1 MTTVT
6 SITLPAPS
14 GAASAAPPRT
24 TEAGGSVRFWLR
36 AEGAAAAAAGL
47 AIYGALDGPW
57 PLIIPL
63 LLAPDFSMVGF
74 LRSPRLG
81 SLTYNLVHNWAIGL
95 AALGV
100 GWVIGSPPLVLGGA
114 ALVAHVGFDR
124 LFGYG
129 LKYPTRFRDTHLQRA

>member
-1 MTTVT
+1 MI
-6 SITLPAPS
+6 S
-14 GAASAAPPRT
+14 
-24 TEAGGSVRFWLR
+24 F
-36 AEGAAAAAAGL
+36 
-47 AIYGALDGPW
+47 
-57 PLIIPL
+57 IPL

-100 GWVIGSPPLVLGGA
+100 GWAIGSPPLVLGGA
-114 ALVAHVGFDR
+114 VLVAHIGFDR